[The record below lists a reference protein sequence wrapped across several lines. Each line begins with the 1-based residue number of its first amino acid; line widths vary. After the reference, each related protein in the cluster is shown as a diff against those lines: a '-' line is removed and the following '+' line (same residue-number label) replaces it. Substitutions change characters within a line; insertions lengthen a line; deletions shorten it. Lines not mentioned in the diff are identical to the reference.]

1 MFCRVRVRFRLI
13 FLLAAWLNVEYVV
26 ISGIIFRVS
35 RCLVVKK
42 VFRICLRKDLEY
54 PLGFN
59 ALKRVLVASSKSVF
73 CVQILL
79 NLSNCDLIRPGSGLV
94 TLSQDIRVNNSVPG
108 H

>member
-1 MFCRVRVRFRLI
+1 M
-13 FLLAAWLNVEYVV
+13 

-35 RCLVVKK
+35 GCVVVKN

-79 NLSNCDLIRPGSGLV
+79 NLSNCDLIRPLKVCLV
-94 TLSQDIRVNNSVPG
+94 WRLFLSRSACVSVFKE
-108 H
+108 HFCV

>member
-1 MFCRVRVRFRLI
+1 MFCRVRVRFLLI
-13 FLLAAWLNVEYVV
+13 FPFAAWLNVEYVV

-35 RCLVVKK
+35 CCLVVKK

-73 CVQILL
+73 FLQILL
-79 NLSNCDLIRPGSGLV
+79 NLSSSGPG
-94 TLSQDIRVNNSVPG
+94 
-108 H
+108 